1 MTIAM
6 NLKKVLSMTS
16 MVIAGVLGV
25 VFLLDLAVG
34 MPFGRSDVVTD
45 VLVIVAAALLIW
57 QGVETWLEF

>member
-1 MTIAM
+1 MSIAM
-6 NLKKVLSMTS
+6 NLKKILSMTA

-34 MPFGRSDVVTD
+34 IPFGRSDVVTD